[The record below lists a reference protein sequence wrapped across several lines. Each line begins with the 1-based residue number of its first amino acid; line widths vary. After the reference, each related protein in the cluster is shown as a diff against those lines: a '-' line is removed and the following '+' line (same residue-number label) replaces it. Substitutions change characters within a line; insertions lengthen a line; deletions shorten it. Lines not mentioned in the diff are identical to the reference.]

1 MNKRKIINDPVYGF
15 TTIPDEL
22 IYDLIQHPYFQR
34 LRRIRQ
40 LGLTDYVYPGAT
52 HSRFQHA
59 LGALHL
65 MTIAIDSLRS
75 KGVEITEKE
84 AQGAMIAILLHDIGH
99 SPYSHALEK
108 KIIPLKHETLS
119 LMFMKELNEEFDGKL
134 SEAIK
139 IFSNKHPKRFLSQL
153 VSSQLDVDRMDYLNR
168 DSFFTGVAEGVI
180 GYERIIKMLS
190 VVDNQIVVEE
200 KGIYSIEKF
209 LQSRRIMYWQVYLH
223 KTVLAAEKM
232 LIHWF
237 GLLLQDPM
245 RDKALPNLKK
255 ILSNDPKIKER
266 KKLLKLYANIDDT
279 DIISALK
286 FSLNSRNS
294 NIQVLANGLLN
305 RNLFKCQ
312 LSDHSFSKSFIRN
325 CKKKSEYPDLV
336 FIGRES
342 NEGYTIDA
350 NEIMI
355 LLKDSNKSLVS
366 LSKTSQFNI
375 KSGLEIKHYI
385 IYY

>member
-119 LMFMKELNEEFDGKL
+119 LMFMKELNDEFDGKL

>member
-366 LSKTSQFNI
+366 LSKTSQFYI

>member
-15 TTIPDEL
+15 TTIPDDL

-65 MTIAIDSLRS
+65 MTVAIDSLRS
-75 KGVEITEKE
+75 KGVEITDKE

-119 LMFMKELNEEFDGKL
+119 LMYLKVLNDEFDGQL

-139 IFSNKHPKRFLSQL
+139 IFSNKHPKKFLSQL
-153 VSSQLDVDRMDYLNR
+153 VSSQLDLDRMDYLNR

-180 GYERIIKMLS
+180 GYERIIKMLT
-190 VVDNQIVVEE
+190 VVDHQLVVEE

-232 LIHWF
+232 LVHWF
-237 GLLLQDPM
+237 DLLLQDPL
-245 RDKALPNLKK
+245 RDKALPNLKE
-255 ILSNDPKIKER
+255 ILSNGPTIKEP
-266 KKLLKLYANIDDT
+266 KKLLRLYANIDDT
-279 DIISALK
+279 DIIFALK

-294 NIQVLANGLLN
+294 NIKVLAHGLLN
-305 RNLFKCQ
+305 RNLFKCL
-312 LSDHSFSKSFIRN
+312 LSNDSFSRSFV
-325 CKKKSEYPDLV
+325 KKCIENSHYPDLV

-342 NEGYTIDA
+342 NEGYVIDT

-355 LLKDSNKSLVS
+355 LLKNQNKTLAA

-375 KSGLEIKHYI
+375 GSGLEIKHYL
-385 IYY
+385 IYL

>member
-84 AQGAMIAILLHDIGH
+84 AQGAMIATLLHDIGH

-119 LMFMKELNEEFDGKL
+119 LMFMKELNDEFDGKL

-139 IFSNKHPKRFLSQL
+139 IFSNKHPKRYLSQL
-153 VSSQLDVDRMDYLNR
+153 VSSQLDVDRMDYLN
-168 DSFFTGVAEGVI
+168 
-180 GYERIIKMLS
+180 
-190 VVDNQIVVEE
+190 
-200 KGIYSIEKF
+200 
-209 LQSRRIMYWQVYLH
+209 
-223 KTVLAAEKM
+223 
-232 LIHWF
+232 
-237 GLLLQDPM
+237 
-245 RDKALPNLKK
+245 AL
-255 ILSNDPKIKER
+255 
-266 KKLLKLYANIDDT
+266 
-279 DIISALK
+279 
-286 FSLNSRNS
+286 
-294 NIQVLANGLLN
+294 
-305 RNLFKCQ
+305 
-312 LSDHSFSKSFIRN
+312 
-325 CKKKSEYPDLV
+325 
-336 FIGRES
+336 
-342 NEGYTIDA
+342 
-350 NEIMI
+350 
-355 LLKDSNKSLVS
+355 
-366 LSKTSQFNI
+366 
-375 KSGLEIKHYI
+375 
-385 IYY
+385 